1 MRIPFLCCEVFT
13 RLLAGSFRFHTL
25 REIYGGCAI
34 PFHSE
39 IRVGALLDELA
50 ARQPGPEQ
58 PSDPGPR
65 PEEPVTTP
73 PTPETPGTGDPDLP
87 PADPDPAPSPGPDP
101 APPKGPGYSE

>member
-1 MRIPFLCCEVFT
+1 M
-13 RLLAGSFRFHTL
+13 LAGIFRFHTL

-39 IRVGALLDELA
+39 IRVGALLDELD

>member
-1 MRIPFLCCEVFT
+1 
-13 RLLAGSFRFHTL
+13 LLAHISRSHTR

-34 PFHSE
+34 HFHAE

-58 PSDPGPR
+58 PGDPEPR

-73 PTPETPGTGDPDLP
+73 PTPETPGTGDPNLP
-87 PADPDPAPSPGPDP
+87 PADPDPDPTPGPDP